1 MLQLAAVASTH
12 ATLTCAGSKHLCQRG
27 TDRDSLRNVLGALI
41 SNLIVFKVD
50 ACQRGADGDALREML
65 GVLIIKLIVTEIDVC
80 QQGTD
85 TQSISNCLRPF
96 RSMNEII
103 VLVTVASN
111 VVTSKVDLR

>member
-1 MLQLAAVASTH
+1 MFGSHIQPKPRTIFHSITQFLSDVSIQAIST
-12 ATLTCAGSKHLCQRG
+12 Q
-27 TDRDSLRNVLGALI
+27 I
-41 SNLIVFKVD
+41 SS
-50 ACQRGADGDALREML
+50 CQRGADGDALREMFGAL
-65 GVLIIKLIVTEIDVC
+65 VTKLIVTEIDVC

-111 VVTSKVDLR
+111 VVVSKVDLR